1 MQNKIIV
8 VGIGPGSPDYLL
20 PIALKK
26 IKNAKVLVGSA
37 RALNTYGQEGIKKYN
52 ITGDLTAVMTFIEEN
67 LRSADVIVLVSGD
80 PGYYSLLPALK
91 RTFSTVEIEVIP
103 GISSMQV
110 AFSRIKIAWQEATL
124 LSFHG
129 RIPSPEQI
137 EYIPE
142 KVLGM
147 LTDNTYNSK
156 KIAEILLENN
166 WPSTSQVWLCEKLS
180 YDDENIV
187 NISLAGVI
195 QYKEIKHCIMVVK

>member
-37 RALNTYGQEGIKKYN
+37 RALRTYGQEGIKKYN

-129 RIPSPEQI
+129 RIPRPEQI

-187 NISLAGVI
+187 NISLAEVI

>member
-1 MQNKIIV
+1 
-8 VGIGPGSPDYLL
+8 
-20 PIALKK
+20 AL
-26 IKNAKVLVGSA
+26 S
-37 RALNTYGQEGIKKYN
+37 TYGQEGIKKYN

-187 NISLAGVI
+187 NISLAEVI

>member
-37 RALNTYGQEGIKKYN
+37 RALSTYVQEGIKKYN

-129 RIPSPEQI
+129 RIPSQEQI

-142 KVLGM
+142 KVLGT
-147 LTDNTYNSK
+147 LTDNTYN
-156 KIAEILLENN
+156 
-166 WPSTSQVWLCEKLS
+166 
-180 YDDENIV
+180 
-187 NISLAGVI
+187 
-195 QYKEIKHCIMVVK
+195 

>member
-1 MQNKIIV
+1 MKLIDNVNTRLIDDLKQTIAK
-8 VGIGPGSPDYLL
+8 GSRLHIAGASFSIYAYE
-20 PIALKK
+20 ALKK
-26 IKNAKVLVGSA
+26 E
-37 RALNTYGQEGIKKYN
+37 LNQIDELQFIFSSP
-52 ITGDLTAVMTFIEEN
+52 TFIEEN
-67 LRSADVIVLVSGD
+67 LRSADVTVLVSGD

-110 AFSRIKIAWQEATL
+110 AFSRIKIAWHEATL

-187 NISLAGVI
+187 NISLAEVI

>member
-37 RALNTYGQEGIKKYN
+37 RALSTYGQEGIKKYN

-129 RIPSPEQI
+129 RIPGPEQI

-187 NISLAGVI
+187 NISLAEVI

>member
-37 RALNTYGQEGIKKYN
+37 RALRTYGQEGIKKYN

-110 AFSRIKIAWQEATL
+110 AFSRIKIAWQEVTL

-187 NISLAGVI
+187 NISLAEVI